1 MSLNRRVLTALLGGA
16 VAWPLAVRAQQAGKI
31 YRIGFLANDPTIPT
45 QPAGQA
51 FLDGLRES
59 GFIEGQN
66 ILIDWR
72 FAQARSDLADE
83 YAAALVRLQMDA
95 IVASSDLNV
104 IAARRATAAVAIVML
119 NTHDPVG
126 QGIVASLAYSGG
138 NITGVIQDDS
148 SEIVAKRL
156 QLFKD
161 AVPQISRVA
170 VLTNPDEPFADAEW
184 KTLELA
190 AQILHM
196 KLQAVTVRQ
205 VSEFEGAFDRMTR
218 EGADALFVASTG
230 LTFTHRRLIMELA
243 AKGRLP
249 AMSDFRETTEVGG
262 LMSYE
267 SVRVD
272 RYRRAAIYVGKILK
286 GTKPADLPVEQPTRY
301 ELVINLKT
309 ARALGLSVPPEL
321 LAIADEVIE

>member
-1 MSLNRRVLTALLGGA
+1 MRRREFMMLLGGTA
-16 VAWPLAVRAQQAGKI
+16 AWPLAVRAQEPGKI

-45 QPAGQA
+45 QAAGQA

-72 FAQARSDLADE
+72 FAQGRSDLADD

-104 IAARRATAAVAIVML
+104 VATKRATTAVAIVML
-119 NTHDPVG
+119 NTSDPVG
-126 QGIVASLAYSGG
+126 QGIVASLAHPGG

-148 SEIVAKRL
+148 PEISAKRL
-156 QLFKD
+156 QLFKE

-170 VLTNPDEPFADAEW
+170 VLTSPDEPFADAEW
-184 KTLELA
+184 KTLQLA
-190 AQILHM
+190 AQTLGM

-205 VSEFEGAFDRMTR
+205 VSEFEDAFDRMTR
-218 EGADALFVASTG
+218 EGDDALFVASNA
-230 LTFTHRRLIMELA
+230 LTFTHRRLIMDLA
-243 AKGRLP
+243 AKSRLP
-249 AMSDFRETTEVGG
+249 AISNFRETTEVGG

-267 SVRVD
+267 SVRTD

-309 ARALGLSVPPEL
+309 ARTLGLTIPPGV
-321 LAIADEVIE
+321 LAIADEVVE